1 MATKS
6 IFKNICI
13 NDNNT
18 AERLACALE
27 HTSEK
32 KEIDFAAPSYA
43 GIPQTT
49 QMKLSMYISH
59 TVPGR
64 PGAVF
69 ALRAREV

>member
-49 QMKLSMYISH
+49 QNIVPANVDNAQYI
-59 TVPGR
+59 V
-64 PGAVF
+64 
-69 ALRAREV
+69 